1 MKLAVLG
8 GSFNPPHIGHLAL
21 AEDVR
26 ITFGYDKILFIPVHV
41 PPHKQLALG
50 ATDEDRL
57 EMVVRSIKDNS
68 FFDVDDCEI
77 KRGGISYTID
87 TLRMLKNRYKDV
99 LEGKIGFIIGDDLVA
114 GFSTWHCAEQI
125 PLEADLIL
133 ACRNHADV
141 TGLDFPYKHK
151 TILNDVVSVSS
162 SEIRE
167 KISSGKSYRYLVANE
182 VYRYINERHL
192 YENL

>member
-8 GSFNPPHIGHLAL
+8 GSFNPPHVGHLSL

-26 ITFGYDKILFIPVHV
+26 ITFGYDKILFIPVHA
-41 PPHKQLALG
+41 PPHKQLASG

-57 EMVVRSIKDNS
+57 EMLSLAVKDNP
-68 FFDVDDCEI
+68 FFEVDDCEI
-77 KRGGISYTID
+77 KRGGVSYTID

-99 LEGKIGFIIGDDLVA
+99 LEGKIGFIIGDDLAA
-114 GFSTWHCAEQI
+114 GFSTWHCAGQI

-133 ACRNHADV
+133 ARRHKSDV
-141 TGLDFPYKHK
+141 SELDFPYEHK
-151 TILNDVVSVSS
+151 TILNDVISVSS
-162 SEIRE
+162 SEIRD
-167 KISSGKSYRYLVANE
+167 KISSGGSYRYLVANE

-192 YENL
+192 YGN